1 LLSGY
6 ILFKILT
13 MQEFNPEIL
22 KQLYQPE
29 ADSHKGQ
36 NGKLLIIAGS
46 ALFHAPLIWSAQIA
60 SRLVDMVYI
69 ASTPENNEIV
79 KSLKTKFQNGI
90 VIPRSDINSYI
101 NEADCILIGPG
112 LPRKEGEQS
121 GDDDTKKLTESI
133 LSTKSQLVLDGGAL
147 QTIDK
152 SQISVGAILTP
163 HVREFEMLF
172 GNNKKVQDMAKQHS
186 CIILLKGQVDIV
198 CSPDKC
204 VTISGGNPGMT
215 KGGTGDVLAGLVAAL
230 ACKNDPF
237 LATTAG
243 SYLNKKAG
251 ELLAETVGNN
261 FNATD
266 LLNQIPQTISFKTGF

>member
-1 LLSGY
+1 
-6 ILFKILT
+6 
-13 MQEFNPEIL
+13 MQKFDPKLL
-22 KQLYQPE
+22 KQLYQPQPN
-29 ADSHKGQ
+29 SHKGQ

-46 ALFHAPLIWSAQIA
+46 ALFHAPLIWSAEIA

-69 ASTPENNEIV
+69 ASTPENNKIV

-90 VIPRSDINSYI
+90 VIPRSSINSYI
-101 NEADCILIGPG
+101 DEADCILIGPG
-112 LPRKEGEQS
+112 LPRKEGEEV
-121 GDDDTKKLTESI
+121 GDDDTRKLTESV
-133 LSTKSQLVLDGGAL
+133 LSAKTQLVLDGGAL

-152 SQISVGAILTP
+152 SQIPAGAILTP
-163 HVREFEMLF
+163 HAREFEKLF
-172 GNNKKVQDMAKQHS
+172 GSNKKAGEMAREYN
-186 CIILLKGQVDIV
+186 CTILLKGATDMI

-204 VTISGGNPGMT
+204 MTIPGGNPGLT

-237 LATTAG
+237 LAATAG